1 MGWILSGMMLL
12 VLAGI
17 VILNLFRG
25 KKRLFVNSWGRK
37 NLTKV

>member
-17 VILNLFRG
+17 VIL
-25 KKRLFVNSWGRK
+25 KRMTSIFVLSR
-37 NLTKV
+37 TT